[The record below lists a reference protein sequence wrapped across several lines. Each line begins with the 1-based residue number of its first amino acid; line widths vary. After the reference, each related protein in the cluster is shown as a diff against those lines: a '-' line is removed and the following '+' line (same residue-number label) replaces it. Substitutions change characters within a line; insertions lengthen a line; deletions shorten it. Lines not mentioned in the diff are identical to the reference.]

1 MTKENNFIRSIVQK
15 FAKREGKNGPATV
28 PFIPTVVNA
37 FATDFVAFH
46 RACSNLAVSN
56 GTNCRLDS

>member
-1 MTKENNFIRSIVQK
+1 MQK
-15 FAKREGKNGPATV
+15 FAKSEGKNGPVTDLL
-28 PFIPTVVNA
+28 IPTVVNA

-56 GTNCRLDS
+56 CTNSRLDS